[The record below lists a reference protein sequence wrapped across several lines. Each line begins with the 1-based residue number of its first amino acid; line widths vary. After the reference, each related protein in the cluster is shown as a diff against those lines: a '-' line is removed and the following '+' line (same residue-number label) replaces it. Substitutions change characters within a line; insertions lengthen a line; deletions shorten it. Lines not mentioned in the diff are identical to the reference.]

1 MRSLGMVESAI
12 TAALVAAVVVLAKV
26 VEYFMKKSSD
36 KKNGHKPVH
45 LHPEVVR
52 QIRETYESIQMLME
66 RDIKTLKSHQEKM
79 AELLGNVATL
89 QATSVRTQE
98 KTVVL
103 LEKVER
109 RLDLEFHRS
118 K

>member
-1 MRSLGMVESAI
+1 MSESAI
-12 TAALVAAVVVLAKV
+12 TAALVAAIIVLAKV

-45 LHPEVVR
+45 LHPEIVR
-52 QIRETYESIQMLME
+52 QIRETYESIQLLME

-79 AELLGNVATL
+79 AGLLATVATL
-89 QATSVRTQE
+89 QSVSVKTQE
-98 KTVVL
+98 KTVEL

-109 RLDLEFHRS
+109 RLDVEFRRA
-118 K
+118 